1 MADALEIEMVLE
13 QIRQVLECQ
22 LVCFVP
28 GCPDESLRHPL
39 LDIAPDNFLSPL
51 YCASLPLRREEV
63 AALWQREPGSALC
76 DLALQGGKMFVLRYS
91 DLAAGRWRVR
101 SLAACPVESAR
112 GILGMCLLAD
122 WRAERFSAGEERLLH
137 ACVSMY
143 LPDLEQGLRERARRV
158 LTQQTYATYPGI
170 KREFVSMV
178 GHELRAP
185 LGVVKGYA
193 GLLQAYGGV
202 GKRGDQALA
211 PEQQQRYV
219 QAIIE
224 QTALLEVLVND
235 LLDAA
240 CLQRGELALSPG
252 VVDVRALCRQAVEF
266 EQVRAE
272 HQARGKYRLECRTP
286 VHQAF
291 IRADAQRLQQVLLNL
306 LDNAIKY
313 SPRGGRIEL
322 EVRETQR
329 RDETVA
335 ITIRDRGVGIPTRLL
350 SALFQPFERLERP
363 AIARIAGAGLGLY
376 IARRL
381 VEAMEGKIEIE
392 SCEGCGTNVT
402 IHLPTAGLV
411 EACAA
416 DAPARLPAISPGSEV
431 RPEAGFLQGKS
442 GFTLI

>member
-1 MADALEIEMVLE
+1 MADALEVEKVLE
-13 QIRQVLECQ
+13 QLRQVLECQ

-39 LDIAPDNFLSPL
+39 LDLAPANFLSPL
-51 YCASLPLRREEV
+51 YCASLSLRREEV
-63 AALWQREPGSALC
+63 AELWQREPGTALC
-76 DLALQGGKMFVLRYS
+76 DLALQSGKMFVLRRG
-91 DLAAGRWRVR
+91 DLAAGHRRIR

-122 WRAERFSAGEERLLH
+122 WQAERFHAGEKRLLY
-137 ACVSMY
+137 ACLSMY
-143 LPDLEQGLRERARRV
+143 LPDLEKSLLERVRRV
-158 LTQQTYATYPGI
+158 LTQQMHTMNSGI
-170 KREFVSMV
+170 QRAFVAMV

-193 GLLQAYGGV
+193 GLLQAYGGS
-202 GKRGDQALA
+202 GKQEDHVLA

-224 QTALLEVLVND
+224 QTGLLEVLVND
-235 LLDAA
+235 MLDAA
-240 CLQRGELALSPG
+240 RLQRGELALSLG

-266 EQVRAE
+266 GQLRAE
-272 HQARGKYRLECRTP
+272 QQAPGKYRLECRTP
-286 VHQAF
+286 LHQAF
-291 IRADAQRLQQVLLNL
+291 IRADARRLQQVLLNL
-306 LDNAIKY
+306 LDNAVKY
-313 SPRGGRIEL
+313 SPQGGRIEL
-322 EVRETQR
+322 EVREMEG
-329 RDETVA
+329 RDKKVA
-335 ITIRDRGVGIPTRLL
+335 ITIRDRGVGIPARLL

-363 AIARIAGAGLGLY
+363 AIACIAGAGLGLY

-381 VEAMEGKIEIE
+381 VEAMEGKIDIE

-416 DAPARLPAISPGSEV
+416 DALARLPVISPGSEAV
-431 RPEAGFLQGKS
+431 VPEAGFL
-442 GFTLI
+442 